1 MKNLI
6 LNLKKQYFEEI
17 KKGIKK
23 WEYRLCTPYWDKRL
37 INKNYDK
44 VIIKLGYPKDSE
56 KEKILIF
63 NYRGYEIQEILH
75 EHFGKEV
82 VQVYAIKLHE
92 DIKTCANC
100 GRVLTKEEIEYYHN
114 FCDNCESEIHNELMS
129 EIYNV
134 R

>member
-1 MKNLI
+1 M
-6 LNLKKQYFEEI
+6 
-17 KKGIKK
+17 
-23 WEYRLCTPYWDKRL
+23 CTPYWDKRL

-129 EIYNV
+129 ELYNV